1 MRPLRLALLLAGLA
15 PLAGCYHAVIDTGK
29 PSTGTVTIDQD
40 WATGWAWGLV
50 PPDKVDSA
58 SKCPAG
64 VSRVETQ
71 LSFLNGLVGVV
82 TLGIYTPMQINVT
95 CAMAGNAAAPTR
107 SIDVKGASAEARQAA
122 MDQAARMAA
131 DTGQPVAVR
140 F

>member
-95 CAMAGNAAAPTR
+95 CAMAGNAEAPTR
-107 SIDVKGASAEARQAA
+107 SIDVKGASVEARQAA